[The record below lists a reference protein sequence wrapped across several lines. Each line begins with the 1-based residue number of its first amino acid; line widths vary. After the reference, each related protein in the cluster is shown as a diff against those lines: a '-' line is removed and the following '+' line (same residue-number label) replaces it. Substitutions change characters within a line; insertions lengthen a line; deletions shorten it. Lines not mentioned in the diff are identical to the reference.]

1 LRLAADRLP
10 ASATATTR
18 DMASRR
24 SMFRKLKDCI
34 PTVPDYWMD

>member
-10 ASATATTR
+10 ASATATRR

-24 SMFRKLKDCI
+24 SMFRKLKDYI
-34 PTVPDYWMD
+34 PIMPDYWMN